1 MNKLLVCTVLLAL
14 LAVGVE
20 SFRVPRQTDEE
31 QGTITKITDAF
42 RTYYNKAVD
51 TASGYLE
58 KIRGLKIEEKATNL
72 YTETKTV
79 VRTYAEI
86 FQDQLY
92 HALYAH
98 Q

>member
-1 MNKLLVCTVLLAL
+1 MIDSACKKYEEWKVATFDQSLLCHA
-14 LAVGVE
+14 GVE

-58 KIRGLKIEEKATNL
+58 KIRGLKIEEKAT
-72 YTETKTV
+72 
-79 VRTYAEI
+79 
-86 FQDQLY
+86 
-92 HALYAH
+92 
-98 Q
+98 